1 MDAAF
6 TDAPRNKEA
15 QDSRLMDRL
24 WKGRHCR
31 AGTLDHSHRWRGELI
46 VERGAPAKSMRVAG
60 AEFES
65 RRYAWIRPSRI
76 ASRQSST
83 RS

>member
-46 VERGAPAKSMRVAG
+46 VERGAPAKSMSQQAPLG
-60 AEFES
+60 ARALGPYS
-65 RRYAWIRPSRI
+65 QGP
-76 ASRQSST
+76 
-83 RS
+83 